1 MNDTPNGSTLEMP
14 ALHTAG
20 LAAAEAAANA
30 ALRLSPHSVESL
42 RALQEQVLAL
52 ECTKPAITLYLEA
65 DGEGQLNLRGVY
77 DGPVTTRVRGT
88 AADFAELARS
98 DDPAA
103 TLINGGLVL
112 EGSSTA
118 LTSMQRVFSELDIDW
133 EAPLVDGL
141 GDVAGHQLATMLR
154 GAVDWS
160 RQAAGSLRRQLQ
172 EFAQEE
178 ARLAPPPLALESFY
192 GDVQQLRERSDRL
205 GQRVENLRLRLE
217 RLRDR

>member
-1 MNDTPNGSTLEMP
+1 MSDSSHGPALEMP

-20 LAAAEAAANA
+20 LAAAEAAINR
-30 ALRLSPHSVESL
+30 ALALSPHSVQSL
-42 RALQEQVLAL
+42 RALQGQVVAL
-52 ECTKPAITLYLEA
+52 ECTRPAITLYLEA
-65 DGEGQLNLRGVY
+65 DAEGQLKLRGVY
-77 DGPVTTRVRGT
+77 EGPVATRVRGT
-88 AADFAELARS
+88 AADFGELARS
-98 DDPAA
+98 ADPAA
-103 TLINGGLVL
+103 TLINGGLSL

-118 LTSMQRVFSELDIDW
+118 LTSMQRVFSDLDIDW

-192 GDVQQLRERSDRL
+192 SDVQQLRERSERL

-217 RLRDR
+217 RLRDN